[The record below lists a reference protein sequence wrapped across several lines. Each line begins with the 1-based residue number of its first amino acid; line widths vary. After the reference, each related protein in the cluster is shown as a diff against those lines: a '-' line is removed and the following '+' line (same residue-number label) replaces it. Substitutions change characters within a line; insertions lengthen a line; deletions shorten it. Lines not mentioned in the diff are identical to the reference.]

1 MHYSPRV
8 HCLLVAIVSFREFLA
23 IDHVLDGGGST
34 EREDLGGQSDPE
46 LISIPILF
54 NDFLVLRLQ
63 VVQSSLE

>member
-1 MHYSPRV
+1 M
-8 HCLLVAIVSFREFLA
+8 A
-23 IDHVLDGGGST
+23 IDHVLDGGGSK
-34 EREDLGGQSDPE
+34 EREGLGGQFDPE